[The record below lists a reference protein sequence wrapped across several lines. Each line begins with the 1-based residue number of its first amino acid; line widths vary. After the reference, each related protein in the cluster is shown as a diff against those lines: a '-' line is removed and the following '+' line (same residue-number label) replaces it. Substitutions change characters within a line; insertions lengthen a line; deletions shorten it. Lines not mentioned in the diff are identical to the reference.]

1 MSRTVPDSDLKPLAR
16 WVKTQRALYKSGKI
30 LPDRKDRLE
39 TINFVWDGTQLPVK
53 RKRRRQ
59 SDEGETKP
67 KADPKAKKAKT
78 DTKEDESKADPA
90 PPKKA
95 VAAKAGAKGA
105 GASKSASKKED
116 APEAKVV
123 DTAVIDNSTDKK
135 GKVAENDS
143 SAKAT
148 KAEEPATPGR
158 RSKRTKMPAQSPKEE
173 EKPDE
178 KKTGRTRRGATKSTY
193 V

>member
-59 SDEGETKP
+59 SDEGETKA
-67 KADPKAKKAKT
+67 KTDPKATKKAKT
-78 DTKEDESKADPA
+78 EPTEEGAA

-105 GASKSASKKED
+105 AATKSAAKKEE

-123 DTAVIDNSTDKK
+123 DTAVIDNSTDTKK
-135 GKVAENDS
+135 GKAAEKAS
-143 SAKAT
+143 PAKAS

-158 RSKRTKMPAQSPKEE
+158 RSKRAKMPVQSPKEE
-173 EKPDE
+173 EAADD
-178 KKTGRTRRGATKSTY
+178 KKGGRSRRGAKTGTFY